1 MTPDEMMKAFD
12 SSREPPLDA
21 IREAAAAKELMLP
34 AIVSEIERAVTAEL
48 DDLPYPNAYGIMLE
62 LLGEWADSR
71 AYLPLAKFMALDEE
85 TINALL
91 DASITESAERVMAAV
106 ATDDLE
112 PIFGVIRN
120 RKADEFARGVMYGAL
135 IRLAVK
141 RPHLRDSVARFLS
154 DYRPRPEAED
164 SAFLPA
170 AWAEAVAAFGLKAL
184 EPSARA
190 VVKVAER
197 EAEFT
202 TAEFE
207 ELFRQGLRDPSG
219 AWFVRDQ
226 LEQDPP
232 DAAAVVATWRYL
244 DEDESEDGDEPH
256 EDAADQPQAVN
267 PNRDVGRND
276 PCPCGSGKKYKKC
289 CLNGET

>member
-1 MTPDEMMKAFD
+1 MTPEDMLNAFEE
-12 SSREPPLDA
+12 SSEPPLDA
-21 IREAAAAKELMLP
+21 IRRAAAAKDLMLP
-34 AIVSEIERAVTAEL
+34 RILEEFDRALTMAPE
-48 DDLPYPNAYGIMLE
+48 DLPYPNAYGIMLE
-62 LLGEWADSR
+62 LLGEWADPR
-71 AYLPLAKFMALDEE
+71 AYATLTRFMALDDE
-85 TINALL
+85 TLNELL

-112 PIFGVIRN
+112 PIFAVIRN

-141 RPHLRDSVARFLS
+141 RPQLRAPVVAFLS
-154 DYRPRPEAED
+154 KYRPTVESED

-170 AWAEAVAAFGLKAL
+170 AWAEAVAAFGVKPL
-184 EPSARA
+184 EAAARA
-190 VVKVAER
+190 VVKVTER

-202 TAEFE
+202 LAEFE
-207 ELFRQGLRDPSG
+207 ELFREGTRDPSG

-226 LEQDPP
+226 LQQDPA

-244 DEDESEDGDEPH
+244 ADDEDEADDASAP
-256 EDAADQPQAVN
+256 DAAGQPKAVN
-267 PNRDVGRND
+267 PHRDVGRND

-289 CLNGET
+289 CLDKET